1 MPPDNGFVSNYSH
14 TREGA
19 TVTYTCD
26 AGFRPSMEF
35 NSTCSST
42 GYWTP
47 DPEFHNCTLVQGN
60 YYTECIICLIIKLT
74 IKFLAFLTLSEFPRG
89 ARMIECPGDTI
100 RYNCSVLSNSETVQL
115 TWRVTLPGMMPR
127 SMTYSGPMILMPV
140 SNLGLNISTNLTSY
154 RRDEYIESIIEL
166 TVLRDIFI
174 NGTILECISEALAS
188 ESERVVVMQSGTVC

>member
-1 MPPDNGFVSNYSH
+1 
-14 TREGA
+14 
-19 TVTYTCD
+19 
-26 AGFRPSMEF
+26 
-35 NSTCSST
+35 
-42 GYWTP
+42 
-47 DPEFHNCTLVQGN
+47 
-60 YYTECIICLIIKLT
+60 
-74 IKFLAFLTLSEFPRG
+74 
-89 ARMIECPGDTI
+89 MIECPGDTI

-188 ESERVVVMQSGTVC
+188 ESERVVVMQSGTSA